1 MSDYQNLSES
11 ELKVLINKAETALKA
26 KQENKRKEVIAQ
38 IKQLAA
44 SIDVQVEI
52 LEEGK
57 KAVRKKSKVAVKYRH
72 PQDPE
77 KTWTGRGITP
87 KWLQSLLNKG
97 HSLSEFEI

>member
-11 ELKVLINKAETALKA
+11 ELKVLITKAETALKT

-44 SIDVQVEI
+44 SIDAHVEI
-52 LEEGK
+52 VENGK
-57 KAVRKKSKVAVKYRH
+57 KAGKRKSKVAVKYRH
-72 PQDPE
+72 PQDPD
-77 KTWTGRGITP
+77 KTWTGRGIKP
-87 KWLQSLLNKG
+87 KWLQSLLSKG

>member
-44 SIDVQVEI
+44 SIDVNVEI
-52 LEEGK
+52 VEE
-57 KAVRKKSKVAVKYRH
+57 VKKSSRRKAKVAVKYRH

-87 KWLQSLLNKG
+87 KWLKSLLNKG